1 MKQFI
6 AYFIKYP
13 VAVNICVIGFVIFGI
28 LGYLNL
34 NSSIFPLS
42 ESKTI
47 SITVNYPGASPEE
60 VEEGVIEKIE
70 KNLKGISG
78 IDRVTSVSEE
88 NLGTITIELLEGF
101 NINIVLDDVKNAVD
115 RIPSFPANIEPP
127 VVEKVENRRESI
139 VFVVTGD
146 DVPLSILKKTAEDIE
161 EDLLAFPGL
170 SQVTLS
176 GFPEEEIEIA
186 LLEDNLRR
194 YNLSFEDVASA
205 VTNSNIIITGGSIKT
220 NKEEYLIRADNKEYY
235 SRELNHIVVK
245 STSAG
250 TLVYLRDVATISD
263 TFSET
268 PDRVYYNG
276 KQSIQVGITNTNNE
290 DLIKTAD
297 RVKEY
302 ISQYN
307 QKNDNIELIVTF
319 DTSLVLKGRISLL
332 LENATVGMF
341 LVFLLLSIFL
351 RPNLAIWVAFGLPIS
366 FLGMF
371 VVLSQFGVTINMLSL
386 FGMIIV
392 IGILVDDGIV
402 IAENIYSKY
411 EAGNSAVRSAVRG
424 TLEVLT
430 PILSAITT
438 TILAFAVFYF
448 LEGNIGAFFSDI
460 ATVVTLTLAISLIE
474 ALLILPA
481 HLAHSKDLTDKAKVY
496 KINVYGDKLMSYM
509 KDRLYSPAFK
519 FALRY
524 KFLTFSIAIFFFVVT
539 IAAFAS
545 GVVTVTFFPANASD
559 QIVISLETPKGTN
572 EAITD
577 SGAVHIQNSAWR
589 VNQELGPNLEGKPQI
604 LNVLKQLGP
613 GSAKATL
620 IVNLSP
626 GETRELSSPEI
637 TDLIRQQ
644 VGELSGVEK
653 LSFNSGAN
661 IGGSPVSVSLQGR
674 DIEQL
679 NEAKQLVYE
688 ELRSN
693 PKVKDIIDS
702 SPKGIKEIN
711 LTLKDNAQILGLSL
725 NDVMRQVRNAFF
737 GNEAQR
743 LQRGENEVK
752 VWVRYARQNRSSL
765 NDINDIEIVTQNG
778 RVPLS
783 EIATYTIERGDVAI
797 NHLDGVREVT
807 VDADMVNPKESA
819 ASVMQKLRT
828 EVAPEIETK
837 YPGVSVSF
845 EGQNREVGK
854 IASSAGRVLP
864 AVIFLIYV
872 VIVFAF
878 RSYSQPFILL
888 ALIPLGIIGV
898 ALGHWIHGFPVNVL
912 SMLGVV
918 ALLGIVVNDGLVF
931 TGKFNS
937 FLKEGLKFEEALYE
951 TGRSRFRAIFLTSIT
966 TIAGLAPLILEK
978 SFQAQFL
985 IPMAISIAYG
995 IAIATLMTLFI
1006 LPIFLAFSNSIK
1018 VNFKYLLTG
1027 TKPERE
1033 SVERAIKE
1041 LSMDHEQI

>member
-28 LGYLNL
+28 LGYFKL

-47 SITVNYPGASPEE
+47 NITVNYPGASPEE

-88 NLGTITIELLEGF
+88 NLGTVTIELLEGF
-101 NINIVLDDVKNAVD
+101 DINIVLDDVKNAVD
-115 RIPSFPANIEPP
+115 RIPSFPTNIEPP
-127 VVEKVENRRESI
+127 IVEKVENRRESI

-176 GFPEEEIEIA
+176 GFPDEEIEIA

-235 SRELNHIVVK
+235 SRELNNIVVK
-245 STSAG
+245 STSTG
-250 TLVYLRDVATISD
+250 TLIYLRDVATISD

-268 PDRVYYNG
+268 PDRIYYNG

-307 QKNDNIELIVTF
+307 QKEDNIELIVTF

-332 LENATVGMF
+332 LENALIGMF

-411 EAGNSAVRSAVRG
+411 EAGNSAVKSAIMG

-438 TILAFAVFYF
+438 TVLAFAVFYF
-448 LEGNIGAFFSDI
+448 LEGNIGSFFSDI
-460 ATVVTLTLAISLIE
+460 ATVVTLTLGISLIE

-481 HLAHSKDLTDKAKVY
+481 HLAHSKDLTDKAKLY
-496 KINVYGDKLMSYM
+496 KINVYGDKIMNYM

-519 FALRY
+519 FALRH

-545 GVVTVTFFPANASD
+545 GVVVVTFFPANASD
-559 QIVISLETPKGTN
+559 QLVISLETPKGTN

-577 SGAVHIQNSAWR
+577 SAAAYVQNSAWK
-589 VNQELGPNLEGKPQI
+589 VNEELGSNLEGNPHI
-604 LNVLKQLGP
+604 LNVLKQVGP
-613 GSAKATL
+613 GSSKATV

-626 GETRELSSPEI
+626 GETRDLSSPEI

-661 IGGSPVSVSLQGR
+661 IGGSPVSVSLQGK
-674 DIEQL
+674 DIEKL

-693 PKVKDIIDS
+693 PKVKDIVDS

-711 LTLKDNAQILGLSL
+711 LTLKDNAQLLGLSL

-752 VWVRYARQNRSSL
+752 VWVRYAKQNRSSL

-783 EIATYTIERGDVAI
+783 EIATYSIERGDVAI
-797 NHLDGVREVT
+797 NHLDGIREIT

-819 ASVMQKLRT
+819 TSVMQKLRT
-828 EVAPEIETK
+828 EVSPQIEAK
-837 YPGVSVSF
+837 YPGITVSF

-854 IASSAGRVLP
+854 IARSAGNVLP
-864 AVIFLIYV
+864 AVVFLIYV

-878 RSYSQPFILL
+878 RSYSQPFLLL

-995 IAIATLMTLFI
+995 IAIATFMTLFI

-1018 VNFKYLLTG
+1018 VNFKYLMTG
-1027 TKPERE
+1027 IKPERE

-1041 LSMDHEQI
+1041 LTMDHEKV